1 MGRLRGRTMQD
12 HAGRKGVKGLSLV
25 GHEEVPRGF
34 GLRTGDSSSNQQ
46 HSGGAGDVGD
56 LPSRARITG
65 RNRES
70 NGATHFYFFP

>member
-1 MGRLRGRTMQD
+1 MGD
-12 HAGRKGVKGLSLV
+12 PAGRKGVKGLWLA
-25 GHEEVPRGF
+25 GHKEVPR

-70 NGATHFYFFP
+70 S